1 MSGDLPLI
9 GFTLETMDGGIGPTL
24 TLVLAGVLWL
34 LYLAPSMRRKREF
47 ESTEKNTIR
56 IQQALRAAAQTT
68 NAPDEIVAEIS
79 HREALIRQRER
90 ERAARRRETEIE
102 RSARSEFPRTMVS
115 SPRTVKLI
123 ITVVALLAIGS
134 AVAFGLAAVWA
145 GTVVSVVVVG
155 FALVTLVLVNG
166 SGSASETRV
175 TQRRSNIQPADESWT
190 PVRPP
195 RVRAARIPDGAG
207 LIVTDETER
216 EVAARER
223 AARIREQAAAASTT
237 PEAAP
242 DSRFTELGYDTGST
256 APIDINAALR
266 ARRAQ

>member
-1 MSGDLPLI
+1 MSGELWLI
-9 GFTLETMDGGIGPTL
+9 GFTVETMDGGIGPTL

-34 LYLAPSMRRKREF
+34 LYLAPSMRRKHEF

-56 IQQALRAAAQTT
+56 IQQALRAVAETT
-68 NAPDEIVAEIS
+68 NTPDEIVTEIS
-79 HREALIRQRER
+79 NREALIRQRER
-90 ERAARRRETEIE
+90 ERLARRRDAELKQ
-102 RSARSEFPRTMVS
+102 SVRSEIPQTAVS

-123 ITVVALLAIGS
+123 ISVIALVALGS
-134 AVAFGLAAVWA
+134 ATAFGIAGAWA

-166 SGSASETRV
+166 NGSTPATGV
-175 TQRRSNIQPADESWT
+175 MQRRSNVQPADESWT

-195 RVRAARIPDGAG
+195 KVRTAPIPDSAG
-207 LIVTDETER
+207 LIVTAETER
-216 EVAARER
+216 EIAAREH
-223 AARIREQAAAASTT
+223 AARIREQAAAASVL

-242 DSRFTELGYDTGST
+242 DSRFSELGYDTGST
-256 APIDINAALR
+256 APIDVNAALR

>member
-68 NAPDEIVAEIS
+68 NTPDEIVAEIS
-79 HREALIRQRER
+79 NREALIRQRER
-90 ERAARRRETEIE
+90 ERAARRRETEVE

-123 ITVVALLAIGS
+123 ITVVALVALGS

-166 SGSASETRV
+166 SASETGV

-195 RVRAARIPDGAG
+195 RVRAAQIPDGAG

-223 AARIREQAAAASTT
+223 AARIREQAAAASAT

>member
-1 MSGDLPLI
+1 MSVVSRRF
-9 GFTLETMDGGIGPTL
+9 GFTVGTMDGGIGPTL

-34 LYLAPSMRRKREF
+34 LYLAPSMRRQREF

-68 NAPDEIVAEIS
+68 NTPDEIVTEIS
-79 HREALIRQRER
+79 NREAMIRQRER
-90 ERAARRRETEIE
+90 ERLARRREAELKQ
-102 RSARSEFPRTMVS
+102 SVRSESGASAAPSLRS
-115 SPRTVKLI
+115 VKL
-123 ITVVALLAIGS
+123 VVSLVALIAMGVAIASGI
-134 AVAFGLAAVWA
+134 AAMWA
-145 GTVVSVVVVG
+145 GTVVGLVVTG

-166 SGSASETRV
+166 SARTESAGVER
-175 TQRRSNIQPADESWT
+175 RRSNVQDADTSWT
-190 PVRPP
+190 PVRAP
-195 RVRAARIPDGAG
+195 RVRAAAVPDGAG
-207 LIVTDETER
+207 LIVSDATER
-216 EVAARER
+216 EIASRER
-223 AARIREQAAAASTT
+223 AARIREQAAAAVVS